1 MSNPS
6 APEIGK
12 LEDLSGKELYIRKTS
27 SYYQHLLAIN
37 DKFES
42 QKLKPIKLT
51 AADENL
57 EDEDIL
63 EMVNAGILPLTV
75 VDDHVA
81 QIWTKIFKSIKIRPD
96 IVINDD
102 GAIAAAIRK
111 NSPLL
116 KAKLDSFLKEKT
128 VQYGFTSWLRKR
140 YYSDD
145 KMVRRAYAPEDMQR
159 FNELVG
165 YFLRYGDQYGFD
177 YLMITAQGYQES
189 SSQAVGAQQVRR
201 CRHHADEAKFG
212 ARTGHRN

>member
-1 MSNPS
+1 MAGPAACPRSRTTQRRRR
-6 APEIGK
+6 
-12 LEDLSGKELYIRKTS
+12 ELYIRKTS

-37 DKFES
+37 DKFKS
-42 QKLKPIKLT
+42 QKLEPIKLT

-75 VDDHVA
+75 VDGHVA
-81 QIWTKIFKSIKIRPD
+81 QIWTKVFKSIKIRPD
-96 IVINDD
+96 IVINDG
-102 GAIAAAIRK
+102 GAIAAAIRQ

-128 VQYGFTSWLRKR
+128 VQYGFASWLRKR
-140 YYSDD
+140 YYSNE

-165 YFLRYGDQYGFD
+165 YFRRYMA
-177 YLMITAQGYQES
+177 LT
-189 SSQAVGAQQVRR
+189 
-201 CRHHADEAKFG
+201 
-212 ARTGHRN
+212 T